1 MVEQPFPVVV
11 RDISVS
17 YNTGPGVSV
26 QPGRGRFNTVHG
38 NKGEGIMVD
47 QPFPV
52 VVRDNSVSYN
62 TGLGVS
68 VSSQG
73 KVGSTQFMATKGRES
88 W

>member
-1 MVEQPFPVVV
+1 MKCFAGKG
-11 RDISVS
+11 ISVQF
-17 YNTGPGVSV
+17 GDGVMV
-26 QPGRGRFNTVHG
+26 QFNTVHG

-52 VVRDNSVSYN
+52 VVRDNGVSYN

-73 KVGSTQFMATKGRES
+73 KVGWNEINYAP
-88 W
+88 